1 MRSRVSWSESE
12 LSSVWSSSLSIYAGV
27 FNLPA
32 PLSLWLRCPEREKL
46 GRAFLPHAIGWLLDC
61 V

>member
-12 LSSVWSSSLSIYAGV
+12 LSSVWSSSLSTCAGV

-32 PLSLWLRCPEREKL
+32 LLSLWLRCPEREKL
-46 GRAFLPHAIGWLLDC
+46 GRAFLPLAIGW
-61 V
+61 

>member
-1 MRSRVSWSESE
+1 MWSRVSWSESE
-12 LSSVWSSSLSIYAGV
+12 LSSVWSSSLSTYAGV

-46 GRAFLPHAIGWLLDC
+46 GRAFLPHAIGW
-61 V
+61 